1 MEGARKGKE
10 SVVLMSTCVWK
21 DWGCGRGCVMCQRRE
36 PYQVCACGVEGER
49 WSNCNLW
56 APSHRLGLPVET
68 PHFGWEKELF
78 ATP

>member
-1 MEGARKGKE
+1 
-10 SVVLMSTCVWK
+10 
-21 DWGCGRGCVMCQRRE
+21 MCQRRE